1 MHRLTEPTMK
11 LQVYVPASL
20 RRDVEAAAEAAGQT
34 LSTFVTRTLNAAMQT
49 KDSALAS
56 AAGRG
61 P

>member
-34 LSTFVTRTLNAAMQT
+34 ISMYITRTLSAAMQ
-49 KDSALAS
+49 KEKPEPFPEVL
-56 AAGRG
+56 
-61 P
+61 